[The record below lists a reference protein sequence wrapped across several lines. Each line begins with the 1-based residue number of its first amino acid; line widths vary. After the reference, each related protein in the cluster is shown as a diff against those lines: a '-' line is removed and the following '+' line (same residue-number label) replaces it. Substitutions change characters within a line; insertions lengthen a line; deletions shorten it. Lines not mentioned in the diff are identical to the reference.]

1 MMSTTVWRR
10 GAAAAVIGL
19 LGLGV
24 FGCGEAVRTGRSPVS
39 LVVNRVEAASGAEPE
54 EFANQLASD
63 VETYVEQQIDGEQVR
78 IPTIFADPGVA
89 EFSLSLKDIGP
100 PGSPAAPSTNNAVTI
115 NRYRVSY
122 RRTDGRNA
130 PGVDVPY
137 AFEGAGTITVVPG
150 ANASLGFELVRIQ
163 AKEEPPLRGMRG
175 GGAAIAIS
183 AIADVTFYGR
193 DQVGNEV
200 SATGSIAVTFA
211 DWGDP
216 E

>member
-1 MMSTTVWRR
+1 MSTTVWRR

-19 LGLGV
+19 LGAGA
-24 FGCGEAVRTGRSPVS
+24 FGCGDTVRTGRSPVF
-39 LVVNRVEAASGAEPE
+39 LVINKVEAASGAEPE
-54 EFANQLASD
+54 QFFSQLASD
-63 VETYVEQQIDGEQVR
+63 VETYVERQIDGEQMR
-78 IPTIFADPGVA
+78 IPTIFADPGQA
-89 EFSLSLKDIGP
+89 EFSLSLKDVGQ
-100 PGSPAAPSTNNAVTI
+100 PGNPASPTTNNAVTI
-115 NRYRVSY
+115 TRYRVAY
-122 RRTDGRNA
+122 RRTDGRNT

-137 AFEGAGTITVVPG
+137 AFEGAGTVTVNPG
-150 ANASLGFELVRIQ
+150 ALATLGFELVRIQ

-183 AIADVTFYGR
+183 TIADVTFYGR